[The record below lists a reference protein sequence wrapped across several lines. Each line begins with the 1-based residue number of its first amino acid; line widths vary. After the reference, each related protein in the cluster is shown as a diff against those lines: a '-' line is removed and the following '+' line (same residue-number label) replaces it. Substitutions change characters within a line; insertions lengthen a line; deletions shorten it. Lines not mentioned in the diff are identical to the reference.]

1 MSDFDIKLKGGADIH
16 SQIQSH
22 QNHNRNTLSFSLL
35 DVVAQANASVGPAE
49 SEGIVERDS
58 NGVFP
63 RTRSVHHVVQRRR
76 KLFLHF
82 LQIQRRRNEPVFA
95 GQHRRYT

>member
-1 MSDFDIKLKGGADIH
+1 MSDFDIKLKGGLIFIAKYRVIK
-16 SQIQSH
+16 IIIEI
-22 QNHNRNTLSFSLL
+22 LSFSLL

-58 NGVFP
+58 NAVFP
-63 RTRSVHHVVQRRR
+63 RTRSVHHVVQGRR